1 MSLEPGSAADA
12 RLVVV
17 GASLAGLRAVEAARK
32 SGFTGAITMVGAE
45 PELPYD
51 RPPLTKEHLKPDGP
65 QQSKPL
71 KTADALAELDVE
83 LRLGRTATSLDTDS
97 RKLTLDS
104 GDVLPYDALVIA
116 TGVRP
121 RLLDGVDVT
130 HPRIHAIRTLD
141 SANALRESLT
151 EEQPVLI
158 VGAGFIG
165 SEVASAAVASGR
177 SVTIVEAARH
187 PLSHVVGIQAGA
199 ALMDLHRRRGVTL
212 RCGQTLDS
220 VSAFDDHIEAG
231 IGDEK
236 ISAGSLVVAIGT
248 VPNTEWL
255 AGSGVPV
262 DNGVVCEPDLS
273 AGDGISAAG
282 DVASWVDPRWGI
294 RRRVEH
300 RTNAA
305 EQGKHAAITA
315 LDPAGASAFSSI
327 PYVWT
332 EWYGVKIQVVGQT
345 DADEEL
351 LVGDVEG
358 ESFVALYRKD
368 SQLRGAL
375 TVGRPA
381 ATQKFRKLLTGSAS
395 WDEAVAL
402 ARELG

>member
-1 MSLEPGSAADA
+1 MIPGTP
-12 RLVVV
+12 RLLIV

-32 SGFTGAITMVGAE
+32 SGFAGAITLIGAE
-45 PELPYD
+45 SELPYD
-51 RPPLTKEHLKPDGP
+51 RPPLTKERLKLDGRQP
-65 QQSKPL
+65 SKPL
-71 KTADALAELDVE
+71 KSAEGLAELDVE
-83 LRLGRTATSLDTDS
+83 LRLGQSAASLDIDS
-97 RKLTLDS
+97 RTVTLDS
-104 GDVLPYDALVIA
+104 DEVLSYDALVIA

-141 SANALRESLT
+141 SADALRESLA
-151 EEQPVLI
+151 ENQPVLI

-177 SVTIVEAARH
+177 SVTIIEAAQH

-212 RCGQTLDS
+212 RCGRTLDS
-220 VSAFDDHIEAG
+220 VSPFDDHIEVRVG
-231 IGDEK
+231 EK
-236 ISAGSLVVAIGT
+236 VMSAGCLVVAVGT

-262 DNGVVCEPDLS
+262 DNGVLCEPDLS
-273 AGDGISAAG
+273 VESGVSAAG
-282 DVASWVDPRWGI
+282 DVASWVDPRWGV

-305 EQGKHAAITA
+305 EQGKHAAATA
-315 LDPAGASAFSSI
+315 LDPDGTTPFSSI

-332 EWYGVKIQVVGQT
+332 EWYGVKIQVIGQT

-358 ESFVALYRKD
+358 ESFVALYRKGA
-368 SQLRGAL
+368 QLRGAL

-381 ATQKFRKLLTGSAS
+381 ATQKFRKLLTDRAS
-395 WDEAVAL
+395 WDEAVTL
-402 ARELG
+402 AQELG